1 MAFSRITK
9 LALMVGA
16 SLAPI
21 AAAQA
26 QSQPQAQ
33 QDQAAA
39 SAASEVG
46 DIVVTAQKRSESVQK
61 VPLAI
66 TAVGGEDLQRRQ
78 ITSFEGLAPSLPSV
92 NFGKNV
98 GFARIAIRG
107 LGLDATVGGNEG
119 RVAYHADGI
128 YISRPSSQLSTF
140 FDINRVEVVRGP
152 QGTLYGRNATAGA
165 INVITNDPED
175 MFGGYAKATIGNYN
189 LFQEEGA
196 ITGPVSDD
204 VSARFAFTR
213 TDRGGYGKNLTTG
226 ASIDNEHSLGVRG
239 KIKIE
244 PSSTVKLV
252 LSGDYSYQDDAAFVY
267 HYIGQGNPASAPRV
281 VALGGTSPAN
291 PRDTYANIP
300 QQDTR
305 RNWGIGA
312 TLTANLGGA
321 NVTSVTGYRYALA
334 DVIGDH
340 DGTQA
345 DISTIRT
352 LEKARQFSEELRVD
366 GQAGRLKWL
375 LGGYYFHE
383 KIYAESDFSP
393 VLAFSG
399 AFLSRGLHFNGNLRT
414 DAAAAFGQ
422 LDYEIVDGLTISAG
436 LRYSHEKKFIDQR
449 GAVELSTPATPG
461 YVPNFTSFQNTSA
474 SFNSTTPRFN
484 IEWKPTSNLMLY
496 ATYAKGF
503 KSGGFNLTGFAPP
516 VEPEKLTDYEAGF
529 KATLLGG
536 ALRLNGSI
544 FDYEYKDL
552 QVQRI
557 LNASAVV
564 VNAATARV
572 RGIEGEF
579 TIRPVK
585 GFEISGNASYLDARF
600 TSFTSQDSA
609 RPNLGLI
616 DLSGNRLPQAPK
628 YTANL
633 AAQYSV
639 PVASA
644 SVRLRGELAYTSQ
657 IFFSFYNRPDI
668 SQAGFTKFNASLSYE
683 RDNGITASA
692 WIKNIANKR
701 TFSSTQVSSG
711 FLGFPIMGTF
721 DPPRTFGVSLGYR
734 F

>member
-1 MAFSRITK
+1 MAFSRVMK
-9 LALMVGA
+9 LAFVVGA
-16 SLAPI
+16 SLASI
-21 AAAQA
+21 MAAQA
-26 QSQPQAQ
+26 QERQAQ
-33 QDQAAA
+33 ATEDAAPDA
-39 SAASEVG
+39 G
-46 DIVVTAQKRSESVQK
+46 DIIVTAQKRSESVQK

-78 ITSFEGLAPSLPSV
+78 VTSFESLAPSLPSV

-165 INVITNDPED
+165 VNVITNDPED
-175 MFGGYAKATIGNYN
+175 TFGGYVKATVGNYS

-196 ITGPVSDD
+196 ITGAVTDD
-204 VSARFAFTR
+204 VSARFAFTK
-213 TDRGGYGKNLTTG
+213 TDRGGYGKNLVTG
-226 ASIDNEHSLGVRG
+226 ADIDNEHSLGVRG

-244 PSSTVKLV
+244 PSSVVKLV

-267 HYIGQGNPASAPRV
+267 HYIGQGNPASAPRI
-281 VALGGTSPAN
+281 VALGGTSPAD
-291 PRDTYANIP
+291 PRDTFANIP

-305 RNWGIGA
+305 RNWGFGA
-312 TLTANLGGA
+312 TLTADLGGA
-321 NVTSVTGYRYALA
+321 NLTSVTGYRDSMA
-334 DVIGDH
+334 DVVGDH

-345 DISTIRT
+345 DVSTIRT
-352 LEKARQFSEELRVD
+352 LEKARQFSEEVRLD
-366 GQAGRLKWL
+366 GRAGRLKWL
-375 LGGYYFHE
+375 LGAYYFHE

-399 AFLSRGLHFNGNLRT
+399 AFMSRGLHFNGDLKTN
-414 DAAAAFGQ
+414 AAAAFGQ
-422 LDYEIVDGLTISAG
+422 LDYEVVDGLTISAG
-436 LRYSHEKKFIDQR
+436 LRYSYEKKFIDQR
-449 GAVELSTPATPG
+449 GAVELFTPATPG
-461 YVPNFTSFQNTSA
+461 YVPNFTSFQNAAA

-484 IEWKPTSNLMLY
+484 IEWKPTDNLMFY
-496 ATYAKGF
+496 VTYAKGF

-516 VEPEKLTDYEAGF
+516 VQPEKLTDYEGGF
-529 KATLLGG
+529 KATLLDG
-536 ALRLNGSI
+536 ALRLNGSV
-544 FDYEYKDL
+544 FDYDYKDL

-557 LNASAVV
+557 LNAAAVV

-572 RGIEGEF
+572 RGIEGEV
-579 TIRPVK
+579 TIRPIK
-585 GFEISGNASYLDARF
+585 RFEISGNAAYLDARF
-600 TSFTSQDSA
+600 TNFQSEDSA
-609 RPNLGLI
+609 RPSLGLI

-633 AAQYSV
+633 ASQYSI
-639 PVASA
+639 PTGSA
-644 SVRLRGELAYTSQ
+644 TVRLRGEMAYTSQ
-657 IFFSFYNRPDI
+657 VFFSFYNRPDI
-668 SQAGFTKFNASLSYE
+668 SQLGYTKFNASVSYE
-683 RDNGITASA
+683 GDNGITASA
-692 WIKNIANKR
+692 WIKNIGNKR

-721 DPPRTFGVSLGYR
+721 DPPRTFGASIGYR